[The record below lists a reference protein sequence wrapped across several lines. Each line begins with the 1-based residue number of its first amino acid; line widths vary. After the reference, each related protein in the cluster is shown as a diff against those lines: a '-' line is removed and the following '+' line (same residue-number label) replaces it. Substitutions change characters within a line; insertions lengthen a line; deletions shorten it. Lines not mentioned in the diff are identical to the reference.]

1 MQWRRPQI
9 VILWGSELKTW
20 SFSCIIA
27 STHRVLLPILLC
39 RYCEDFS
46 QLSKRPRIRS
56 QKTSFLFARQRALNK
71 TGVIFLLQIK
81 TNSCALNSTC
91 MNDKLATSA
100 CGFYLQKVLNFISK
114 CGGIEPCFKPRGSV
128 KRRCHLFLILS
139 LFTRVIAKLKS
150 AFYRSISFVWLC
162 PES

>member
-1 MQWRRPQI
+1 MQGRRLQI

-46 QLSKRPRIRS
+46 QLSKRP
-56 QKTSFLFARQRALNK
+56 NK
-71 TGVIFLLQIK
+71 TGVIFSLQIK

-91 MNDKLATSA
+91 MNDKLAKSA

>member
-1 MQWRRPQI
+1 M
-9 VILWGSELKTW
+9 
-20 SFSCIIA
+20 
-27 STHRVLLPILLC
+27 LLPIPLC

-56 QKTSFLFARQRALNK
+56 QKTGFLFARQRALNK

-91 MNDKLATSA
+91 MHERSLSTSA
-100 CGFYLQKVLNFISK
+100 CGFYLQKVINFISK

-128 KRRCHLFLILS
+128 KRRCHLFLIFS
-139 LFTRVIAKLKS
+139 IFTRVIAKLKS
-150 AFYRSISFVWLC
+150 AFYRSISFV
-162 PES
+162 